1 MFSDH
6 LKKIDHMPY
15 KTMLGLAACLVIL
28 CQLVAMVLVVDGQV
42 RKAEA
47 RETSLG
53 SQRMAIAQCNE
64 SSPAGARQT
73 CIQQVMA
80 ISGKPHDP
88 VNGLQVQALTDSAP
102 SDRGGVSIGKVEGL
116 MPASFTIH

>member
-15 KTMLGLAACLVIL
+15 KTMLGMAACLVIL

-47 RETSLG
+47 RDSSRG
-53 SQRMAIAQCNE
+53 SQRLAIDRCNE
-64 SSPAGARQT
+64 ASSAATRQS
-73 CIQQVMA
+73 CIQQTMA
-80 ISGKPHDP
+80 ASSPPHDSETAT
-88 VNGLQVQALTDSAP
+88 QVQALANSAP
-102 SDRGGVSIGKVEGL
+102 LDSGGTSTGKVQVFL
-116 MPASFTIH
+116 PASFTIR